1 MNTNS
6 STPKNHCFIFVKLF
20 YQIPE
25 FKSRNHIQL
34 YVRLS
39 LPKKEKNVWRQEK
52 FWRGQIRFMET
63 VLGRPRAANP
73 HSRYDLLECSIAPSS
88 NV

>member
-52 FWRGQIRFMET
+52 F
-63 VLGRPRAANP
+63 
-73 HSRYDLLECSIAPSS
+73 
-88 NV
+88 